1 MLELEIG
8 QLAELGWVQNNHGW
22 LLLTERHCLVSCWQ
36 VFEKRSVPFFFYLFI
51 YFFVSAVRIKET
63 SLSKVRTTKG
73 VCGRADLAGFV
84 EIN

>member
-36 VFEKRSVPFFFYLFI
+36 VFEKRSVPFFPLLIYLFI
-51 YFFVSAVRIKET
+51 YFVSAVRIKEA

-73 VCGRADLAGFV
+73 VCVGVR
-84 EIN
+84 I